1 MVIAVALDERAEDL
15 AEFVEGIT
23 LPVLLDR
30 DHELSETYGITNV
43 PTVVWID
50 EHDRI
55 ARPNSVSFGN
65 DLFIDFHGIESEP
78 GKEEIRRW
86 VRHDEI
92 AVSPEEAAGSVT
104 DLTDD
109 EVEARLRFRIANH
122 LRRGGDE
129 AAANAQYVRAGE
141 LAPNDFT
148 IRRAAMPL
156 MGDDPFGEKFFA
168 LYGEWE
174 ANGSPYNGI
183 TPQRTKP

>member
-1 MVIAVALDERAEDL
+1 VVIAVALDERAEDL
-15 AEFVEGIT
+15 TEFVEGIT

-50 EHDRI
+50 EHGRI

-65 DLFIDFHGIESEP
+65 DLFVDFHGIESEP

-86 VRHDEI
+86 VRTGEL
-92 AVSPEEAAGSVT
+92 AVPPEQAAESMS

-122 LRRGGDE
+122 LRRAGHE
-129 AAANAQYVRAGE
+129 SAANAQYERAGE
-141 LAPNDFT
+141 LAPTDFT

-174 ANGSPYNGI
+174 AAGSPYNGI
-183 TPQRTKP
+183 TPPRTKS